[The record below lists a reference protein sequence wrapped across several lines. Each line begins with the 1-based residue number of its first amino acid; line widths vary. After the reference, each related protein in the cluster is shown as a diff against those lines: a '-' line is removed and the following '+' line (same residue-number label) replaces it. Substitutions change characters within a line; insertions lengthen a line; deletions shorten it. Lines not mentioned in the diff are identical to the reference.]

1 MSAPEDGRLDGRLVA
16 LEIRNAEQERVIAD
30 LSDQLAAQWKTLDR
44 MQKKLDA
51 LTERF
56 LALEERS
63 LPETPV
69 TKPPHW

>member
-1 MSAPEDGRLDGRLVA
+1 MESSRVVH
-16 LEIRNAEQERVIAD
+16 LEVRAAEQERMIEQLSEQIAE
-30 LSDQLAAQWKTLDR
+30 QWKVIDR

-56 LALEERS
+56 LALEEQAA
-63 LPETPV
+63 PGHEV

>member
-1 MSAPEDGRLDGRLVA
+1 
-16 LEIRNAEQERVIAD
+16 
-30 LSDQLAAQWKTLDR
+30 

-56 LALEERS
+56 LALEERAA
-63 LPETPV
+63 PDVPV

>member
-1 MSAPEDGRLDGRLVA
+1 MSEERIVQ
-16 LEIRNAEQERVIAD
+16 LEILASEQEKTIAE
-30 LSDQLAAQWKTLDR
+30 LSEQVAEQWKTIDR

-56 LALEERS
+56 LVLEEQAA
-63 LPETPV
+63 PEIPV

>member
-1 MSAPEDGRLDGRLVA
+1 MVMPADRLTT
-16 LEIRNAEQERVIAD
+16 LEIRSTEQDKVIEELSEQIAEQWKVI
-30 LSDQLAAQWKTLDR
+30 DR

-56 LALEERS
+56 LTLEEQSR
-63 LPETPV
+63 PDIPV

>member
-1 MSAPEDGRLDGRLVA
+1 MSAPEDERLVA
-16 LEIRNAEQERVIAD
+16 LEIRYAEQERTIAE
-30 LSDQLAAQWKTLDR
+30 LSDQLAAQWKTLER

-56 LALEERS
+56 LALDERAA
-63 LPETPV
+63 PETPV

>member
-1 MSAPEDGRLDGRLVA
+1 MPPDRLTM
-16 LEIRNAEQERVIAD
+16 LEIRAAEQERTIED
-30 LSDQLAAQWKTLDR
+30 LSGQLAEQWKMIDR

-56 LALEERS
+56 LALEEQAA
-63 LPETPV
+63 PDVPV